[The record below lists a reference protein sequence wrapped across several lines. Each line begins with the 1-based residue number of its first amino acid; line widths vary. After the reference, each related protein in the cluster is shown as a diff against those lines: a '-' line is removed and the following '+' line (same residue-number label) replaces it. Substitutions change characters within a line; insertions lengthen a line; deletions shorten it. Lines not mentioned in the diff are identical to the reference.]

1 MTLKLD
7 RSKCNR
13 LSTACLA
20 IAQNLEREAAD
31 PATSDDR
38 REIAT
43 RSAAMW
49 YAYRDE
55 VRAQIDDHDRRHAEP
70 AQGGAVQ

>member
-13 LSTACLA
+13 LAMACTA
-20 IAQNLEREAAD
+20 IAQDLEREAAD
-31 PATSDDR
+31 DQTSADR
-38 REIAT
+38 Q
-43 RSAAMW
+43 RSAQESAKMW

-70 AQGGAVQ
+70 AQGGAAQ

>member
-13 LSTACLA
+13 LATACTA

-31 PATSDDR
+31 DQTSADR
-38 REIAT
+38 REIAQ
-43 RSAAMW
+43 RSAALW
-49 YAYRDE
+49 AALHDE
-55 VRAQIDDHDRRHAEP
+55 VRAQIDEYDRKQAER
-70 AQGGAVQ
+70 AGGAAR